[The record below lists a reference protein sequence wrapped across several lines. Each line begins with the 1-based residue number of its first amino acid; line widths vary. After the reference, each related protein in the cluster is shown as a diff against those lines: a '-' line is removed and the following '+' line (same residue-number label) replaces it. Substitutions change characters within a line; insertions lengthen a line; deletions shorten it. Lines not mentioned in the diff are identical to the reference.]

1 MSTEIGR
8 ARYTFDRYGRVPE
21 GIIPPM
27 IVRSWERSKHLP
39 REVRT
44 PKLPPQ
50 EFKALL
56 ERYKDFMEAAL
67 PVEELLYVCS
77 MRTMVGLTSADTYMI
92 HDISR
97 ENYLSQLGR
106 GGQEEVIGTNATNLC
121 LREGIPVQTVR
132 QENYAL
138 RYQHCS
144 FASAPV
150 FNEERKAIGVIS
162 LITTFGE
169 DLPKNGLLMTGQAA
183 KIIEQRMA
191 GPRPLPLMS
200 CAGISDMLEQTDNGV
215 IICGDD
221 GAILAANSAIAKA
234 LGFADSISMR
244 GYQLG
249 ELFDNPETVNESLRR
264 LRSGIENLEIKMV
277 GRRLSCL
284 FCERISSGRGDG
296 SQFAALAFDLS
307 RISQETGAAGKS
319 VTDVWLPSESDAAI
333 IGESPA
339 WLRVKRMIE
348 KISHV
353 RSARVLIEGESG
365 TGKEQIA
372 KAIHSASG
380 RKGRMITLNCGA
392 LPKEL
397 LQSEL
402 CGYADG
408 AFTGAKKGGNPGKFE
423 LANGGTLFL
432 DEIGEMPLEMQV
444 ALLRALEERQIVR
457 LGSSKPISIDLSVI
471 AATNKHLMD
480 EVKAGRFRED
490 LYYRL
495 SAVMI
500 SAPPLRE
507 RRSDIPLLAEH
518 LVKRLSDS
526 MCIAPKPIAP
536 EAMDLLLDYGWPG
549 NVRELLNVLEH
560 ALVMEEG
567 EKISCDTVR
576 EVLDIRSIQKRTN
589 MPALLEENFKNMSVR
604 QKTEIVTRVV
614 GECGG
619 NISKAAKR
627 LKLSRNTIYNYLSK
641 NAVP

>member
-8 ARYTFDRYGRVPE
+8 ARYTFDRYGCVPE

-234 LGFADSISMR
+234 LGFADSMSMR

-264 LRSGIENLEIKMV
+264 LRSGFENLEIKMV
-277 GRRLSCL
+277 GRKLSCL

-296 SQFAALAFDLS
+296 SQFVALAFDLS

-402 CGYADG
+402 FGYADG

-604 QKTEIVTRVV
+604 QKTEIITRVV

>member
-1 MSTEIGR
+1 
-8 ARYTFDRYGRVPE
+8 
-21 GIIPPM
+21 
-27 IVRSWERSKHLP
+27 
-39 REVRT
+39 
-44 PKLPPQ
+44 
-50 EFKALL
+50 
-56 ERYKDFMEAAL
+56 
-67 PVEELLYVCS
+67 
-77 MRTMVGLTSADTYMI
+77 
-92 HDISR
+92 
-97 ENYLSQLGR
+97 
-106 GGQEEVIGTNATNLC
+106 
-121 LREGIPVQTVR
+121 
-132 QENYAL
+132 
-138 RYQHCS
+138 
-144 FASAPV
+144 
-150 FNEERKAIGVIS
+150 
-162 LITTFGE
+162 
-169 DLPKNGLLMTGQAA
+169 
-183 KIIEQRMA
+183 
-191 GPRPLPLMS
+191 
-200 CAGISDMLEQTDNGV
+200 
-215 IICGDD
+215 
-221 GAILAANSAIAKA
+221 
-234 LGFADSISMR
+234 
-244 GYQLG
+244 
-249 ELFDNPETVNESLRR
+249 
-264 LRSGIENLEIKMV
+264 
-277 GRRLSCL
+277 
-284 FCERISSGRGDG
+284 
-296 SQFAALAFDLS
+296 
-307 RISQETGAAGKS
+307 
-319 VTDVWLPSESDAAI
+319 
-333 IGESPA
+333 
-339 WLRVKRMIE
+339 
-348 KISHV
+348 
-353 RSARVLIEGESG
+353 
-365 TGKEQIA
+365 
-372 KAIHSASG
+372 
-380 RKGRMITLNCGA
+380 MITLNCGA

-402 CGYADG
+402 FGYADG

-567 EKISCDTVR
+567 EKISYDTVR

-604 QKTEIVTRVV
+604 QKTEIITRVV